1 MSDLRWA
8 STTGLDQHHRM
19 EYLIGQGVYAGQDL
33 RDLIDQAIEFWQHH
47 LDQID
52 LL

>member
-8 STTGLDQHHRM
+8 SITELDQHHRM

-33 RDLIDQAIEFWQHH
+33 RDLIYQATEFWQYH

-52 LL
+52 RL